1 MKTPRPIPNELEQ
14 EATLIR
20 HLLADERSVMRAF
33 PIAMEK
39 SFWRSLADRAL
50 GMIRHQYLNF
60 MLGYIG
66 FGLLTFPTVFFVS
79 APIHREHDL
88 IIWLLAYG
96 NGMLCLGS
104 LIFFKKFPNLTH
116 YYQNLIAMLTFFG
129 VLNTCV
135 LTLSFAEQRLSQQGS
150 YIIIF
155 VYMLVYFLSGVRPR
169 LLLLVCT
176 LAGVFPLFVMTLLG
190 RPYDQLMYFYAVIV
204 SNCVGFMLSYL
215 MLGKDRVSFL
225 QARLLEIDKIRSSA
239 MRDELTRLS
248 QEDAVTGL
256 SNRRYFNETIAA
268 EWDRAERSSEPLSLL
283 FIDVDHFKAYNDTYG
298 HLQGDDALI
307 QVANILKSHLRRSAD
322 MAARYGGEEFVLL
335 LPNTPLEGA
344 RVVAEK
350 LIAAVDRLRIEHLG
364 SHTAPH
370 VTISIGVT
378 TWQPDKTRSMSP
390 NRLIDQADSAV
401 YQAKA
406 AGRHCVR
413 VFGVE

>member
-1 MKTPRPIPNELEQ
+1 VKTPHPIPNELER
-14 EATLIR
+14 ESNLIR
-20 HLLADERSVMRAF
+20 HFLANERSVMRAF
-33 PIAMEK
+33 PIDMENR
-39 SFWRSLADRAL
+39 FWLSLADRSL
-50 GMIRHQYLNF
+50 GMIRNQYFNF

-66 FGLLTFPTVFFVS
+66 LGLLTFPTVFFVS
-79 APIHREHDL
+79 SLPNREHDL

-96 NGMLCLGS
+96 NGFLCLGA
-104 LIFFKKFPNLTH
+104 LGLFERVPVLVRH
-116 YYQNLIAMLTFFG
+116 YQSFIGFLTFFG
-129 VLNTCV
+129 VLNTCI
-135 LTLSFAEQRLSQQGS
+135 LTLSFAESRLSQQGS

-169 LLLLVCT
+169 LLLLVCG
-176 LAGVFPLFVMTLLG
+176 LAGILPLFFMTAMG
-190 RPYDQLMYFYAVIV
+190 RPYDELMYFYAVIV

-215 MLGKDRVSFL
+215 MLGKDRISFL
-225 QARLLEIDKIRSSA
+225 QGRLLEIDKIRSSA
-239 MRDELTRLS
+239 MREELTRLS

-256 SNRRYFNETIAA
+256 SNRRYFNETIAS

-335 LPNTPLEGA
+335 LPNTPLDGA

-350 LIAAVDRLRIEHLG
+350 LLAAVDRLRIEHLG